1 MSANP
6 TGMFAGTSAT
16 AEQTTN
22 APNGAEETT
31 LEVDLNA
38 TVEVKDSTTDFNII
52 PPPPKAGKYPVKWEL
67 NSEKGIEPKNSPKV
81 GNFLNVYLVGHIIA
95 EGTEYDGYTIS
106 EYMNS
111 IYNKLKGT
119 SELHDF
125 LNKLGSPAPNR
136 MTLGELKQHA
146 EQVLAQ
152 NPVGT
157 IELEWSA
164 SEKNPGAKNANK
176 DGYVTLKNRMS
187 QFTKNPDGSYVN
199 TTPSAIDGSPVAA
212 RGYVF
217 AHLRS

>member
-1 MSANP
+1 
-6 TGMFAGTSAT
+6 MFPEQNLNTSAT
-16 AEQTTN
+16 TSVAEPVTTS
-22 APNGAEETT
+22 
-31 LEVDLNA
+31 EVDLNE
-38 TVEVKDSTTDFNII
+38 TVEVKDSTVDFNIV
-52 PPPPKAGKYPVKWEL
+52 PPPPKAGKYPVKWSL
-67 NSEKGIEPKNSPKV
+67 SDKGIVPARSEKV
-81 GNFLNVYLVGHIIA
+81 GSFLNVHLTGNVIA

-157 IELEWSA
+157 IELEWQA
-164 SEKNPGAKNANK
+164 SEKNVGAKNANK

-187 QFTKNPDGSYVN
+187 QFTKNPDGSYQN
-199 TTPSAIDGSPVAA
+199 TTPSQIDGSAIPA

-217 AHLRS
+217 AHLRG